1 MNSVNLKAYSAW
13 DVPTRLFHWIN
24 FTCVISLLFVGFVM
38 LYKKELGI
46 SGNEAKIA
54 LKQLHVLIGY
64 VFVANLLWRFVQGFI
79 GNQYARWRALK
90 TSKSELLAYT
100 ASAHEGTPQQFVGH
114 NPVGKLAVILI
125 LLTLLVMTV
134 SGLVRA
140 GTDIY
145 YPPFGGMVAEYVAA
159 AEVDPATLMPYDAT
173 GVDEQKAAALKTF
186 KKPFGKIHL
195 YTAYFLM
202 LLILIHI
209 AAVVREES
217 RRGGSII
224 SAMFSGRKFLTGK
237 PTDSD

>member
-1 MNSVNLKAYSAW
+1 MGSAGLKAYSAW
-13 DVPTRLFHWIN
+13 DLPTRLFHWIN

-46 SGNEAKIA
+46 SGNDAKIA

-64 VFVANLLWRFVQGFI
+64 VFVVNLSWRLVWGFI
-79 GNQYARWRALK
+79 GNKYARWRSLA

-100 ASAHEGTPQQFVGH
+100 VSAKEGEPQQFIGH
-114 NPVGKLAVILI
+114 NPIGKLAVII
-125 LLTLLVMTV
+125 IVLTLLVMAV
-134 SGLVRA
+134 SGLIRA

-159 AEVDPATLMPYDAT
+159 ADVDPATLIPYDAT
-173 GVDEQKAAALKTF
+173 GVDQQKAAELKVF

-195 YTAYFLM
+195 YGAYFLM
-202 LLILIHI
+202 LLIFVHI

-217 RRGGSII
+217 RHAGSII
-224 SAMFSGRKFLTGK
+224 SAMFNGRKILSRK
-237 PTDSD
+237 PEDLE